1 MQAQFFSL
9 NRVTRLLFAMMI
21 SAWLA
26 ACTSAP
32 PPVPS
37 SAAPAPAPS
46 PTVPARTSALL
57 ALGFEKT
64 DEGFVLNL
72 PGALL
77 FGTGSDVLSADAK
90 ASIQKLA
97 VDIRGLNIDTARL
110 FGHTDNVGSV
120 DFNRTLSAKRAEA
133 VAVVMIAN
141 GFASDKLER
150 RGFGFERPI
159 TSNDTPEGRTKN
171 RRVAVIVPF
180 E

>member
-1 MQAQFFSL
+1 MQAQFFLL
-9 NRVTRLLFAMMI
+9 NRVTRLLFALMI

-26 ACTSAP
+26 ACASAP
-32 PPVPS
+32 PPVAS
-37 SAAPAPAPS
+37 APAPAPS
-46 PTVPARTSALL
+46 PTVPARTTALL

-64 DEGFVLNL
+64 DEGYVLNL

-90 ASIQKLA
+90 TSIQKLA

-120 DFNRTLSAKRAEA
+120 DFNRALSAKRAEA

-159 TSNDTPEGRTKN
+159 ASNDTPEGRTKN

>member
-1 MQAQFFSL
+1 MQAQSSAF
-9 NRVTRLLFAMMI
+9 NRVTRLLFAIMI

-37 SAAPAPAPS
+37 SAAPAPSTA
-46 PTVPARTSALL
+46 VPARTSALL

-77 FGTGSDVLSADAK
+77 FGTGSDVLGVDAK
-90 ASIQKLA
+90 ASIEKLA
-97 VDIRGLNIDTARL
+97 LDIRGLNIDTARL

-120 DFNRTLSAKRAEA
+120 DLNRALSTKRAEA
-133 VAVVMIAN
+133 VAVVMIAK

-150 RGFGFERPI
+150 RGFGFDRPI
-159 TSNDTPEGRTKN
+159 ASNDTPEGRTKN